1 MDEASRKRPLEE
13 EHSSQASPLGEESRQ
28 RLVTLFGLKPNATVL
43 LVGEGNLSFA
53 SALAALK
60 TGAQVTATTYETE
73 DEHRQRFQGSA
84 ERCEALRAAGMAVA
98 HGIDATNLA
107 ATLPPEVPRPFDRII
122 FQFPQH
128 PSRSKIQLHRELL
141 GSFLK
146 AAEGILAEAGEVVV
160 SLLRGQGGTAA
171 EAEQRRP
178 KDTWQA
184 MELGLEA
191 GLLLRHVGS
200 CPMKDLAELGY
211 TTTGSEE
218 VVRVPQERVIAIKD
232 VKVMKFA
239 KARVKGGSNHDFGC
253 RDLCL
258 SKDLSKEAIDTLA
271 KDFPEDVGRLGSWTG
286 SSGSRPLQKVKVEEV
301 EERAFNSDGSLTHCF
316 CRPGP
321 SVQASLPIERQHD
334 IREARWAACRF
345 HEDQANPKDLRKAM
359 AQSQWSV
366 KDVCC
371 EMRDCKALL
380 EARQGT
386 SPSSDFLD
394 RIKDTIGFKLRSLP
408 QLSAAE
414 ALELH
419 KVLGE
424 VDFPEAVAAALSQ
437 QIDEKLLQKTEQTT
451 IVSLKQQSLTNMH
464 LFLTA
469 QDWALLEGDGADWWA
484 KQKCIVGRLKKL
496 GVKSLAENTVRSCVS
511 ILLSTLTVLP
521 HPDDQHAAVLEFKGC
536 FHSTENVDGLPYLVR
551 FPEQPSGLPPALL
564 QSAYTEADPPVAKS
578 LARLAYIAKALPV
591 RDTHNSLSA
600 NLGKSK
606 KRPLATPQQSPVPS
620 TALPAS
626 PSWQRGTGGSN
637 WTASE
642 ASNPMQG
649 FMGMCN
655 EMVKCMQSFQAVQLQ
670 MTSRQNPSQCFQQQA
685 EQFQPKPKEL
695 TTGAT
700 APLQL
705 SACNQVGQ
713 STPMTQPEL
722 GFAAKLALPA
732 PENKTAEPTTAEA
745 EARNPEPE
753 GLRELSPEEQLF
765 ESLKAKQAKAKAKC
779 SAKAKAKGKVL
790 KRPRA
795 APSALAGGP
804 KLPKYVPEAPSAEQ
818 LSSRRA
824 CFVDKHYH
832 KAKNIALKA
841 GAGEDRAYE
850 YARTARAKAAELW
863 DSSK

>member
-1 MDEASRKRPLEE
+1 MYVSLFCFCM
-13 EHSSQASPLGEESRQ
+13 
-28 RLVTLFGLKPNATVL
+28 LVMN
-43 LVGEGNLSFA
+43 
-53 SALAALK
+53 
-60 TGAQVTATTYETE
+60 
-73 DEHRQRFQGSA
+73 
-84 ERCEALRAAGMAVA
+84 
-98 HGIDATNLA
+98 
-107 ATLPPEVPRPFDRII
+107 
-122 FQFPQH
+122 
-128 PSRSKIQLHRELL
+128 RSLL
-141 GSFLK
+141 GCMLKDILASFLFCMLRINK
-146 AAEGILAEAGEVVV
+146 KPSGLHDAVYLFSTTCLFFECQPCSEAFCFLLAC
-160 SLLRGQGGTAA
+160 
-171 EAEQRRP
+171 
-178 KDTWQA
+178 W
-184 MELGLEA
+184 
-191 GLLLRHVGS
+191 
-200 CPMKDLAELGY
+200 
-211 TTTGSEE
+211 
-218 VVRVPQERVIAIKD
+218 
-232 VKVMKFA
+232 
-239 KARVKGGSNHDFGC
+239 
-253 RDLCL
+253 
-258 SKDLSKEAIDTLA
+258 
-271 KDFPEDVGRLGSWTG
+271 
-286 SSGSRPLQKVKVEEV
+286 
-301 EERAFNSDGSLTHCF
+301 
-316 CRPGP
+316 
-321 SVQASLPIERQHD
+321 
-334 IREARWAACRF
+334 F

-713 STPMTQPEL
+713 STPVTQPEL